1 MAVHFIVRGGKTNPV
16 IIEARNGQGRLL
28 PKLAGL
34 KLKEIDRKTNRSEV
48 LDLKIKRGAD
58 EFQLVRRGLP
68 KKNDF
73 VSGSPIYQ
81 QRRGQQMRSW

>member
-1 MAVHFIVRGGKTNPV
+1 MLGQ
-16 IIEARNGQGRLL
+16 IIL

-58 EFQLVRRGLP
+58 EFRLGAVDLL
-68 KKNDF
+68 
-73 VSGSPIYQ
+73 
-81 QRRGQQMRSW
+81 